1 MTLCGDVQM
10 FVYEKLVRILLTTL
24 GESSEEFNERI
35 AIYLLN
41 SLACQVEG
49 EHKRLVGNLGAIQVK
64 S

>member
-24 GESSEEFNERI
+24 GESSEELNERF

-41 SLACQVEG
+41 SLACQVGG
-49 EHKRLVGNLGAIQVK
+49 EHKRLVENLGAIQVK